1 MCLTKVQQS
10 VAIETVDEAQK
21 LLEGTESKMEKHLR
35 DWADKWRDT
44 LQIMEV
50 LASRS
55 SENILMKIP
64 GGNLCTVLIGVVIF
78 FCFQEND
85 LGLHKHRSTLRI
97 NMDPPHL
104 VLLDDDPL
112 NTSITIFSLKV
123 SLTFQNNIICNIF

>member
-1 MCLTKVQQS
+1 MQQS

-21 LLEGTESKMEKHLR
+21 LLEGTESKMERHLR

-44 LQIMEV
+44 LLIMEV
-50 LASRS
+50 LRKYSHKNSSR
-55 SENILMKIP
+55 K
-64 GGNLCTVLIGVVIF
+64 LCTVLICIEKF
-78 FCFQEND
+78 FYFQEND

-97 NMDPPHL
+97 DMDPPHL

-123 SLTFQNNIICNIF
+123 SSTFPSSIQHFLVAK